1 MGDGQRECGLTL
13 RFTSPLG
20 EAATVTILLESNN
33 NASNTCYLFY
43 IY

>member
-20 EAATVTILLESNN
+20 ETATVTILIESNN
-33 NASNTCYLFY
+33 NASNIYYLFN